1 MYGSKMLAAGKLIA
15 IVVCGALWFSPRAI
29 AQESIRSNVT
39 IVVPYP
45 AGGGNDMFARLVAAK
60 MRTEPGGRVIVENRT
75 GASGNIGTASVV
87 RAPADGNTLLY
98 AASTLAINGWV
109 NKNIGFDAGQ
119 DLRAVTITLSIPFVL
134 AVHPSLPATSTKAL
148 IALAKKHVGEL
159 TFSSGGVGSA
169 NHFAMEAFKLKAQVD
184 LRHIPYRGA
193 APALTALI
201 SGETQVSF
209 LVPPLVIPQLNNGK
223 LRALGISSAT
233 RLKVLPNVPPLQ
245 EVGAP
250 GFQAVQ
256 WHGFFVSAK
265 TPTDVIRRLRPIISD
280 ALNSPELTER
290 IESAGANRLDY
301 DTERSQSFFLS
312 EIKYWG
318 EVVKSAQLN

>member
-1 MYGSKMLAAGKLIA
+1 MYGSKMLATGKFMA
-15 IVVCGALWFSPRAI
+15 IVVCGALWFSPLAI

-119 DLRAVTITLSIPFVL
+119 DLRAVTVTLSIPFVL

-148 IALAKKHVGEL
+148 IALAKKHPGEL

-209 LVPPLVIPQLNNGK
+209 LVPPLVIPQLSNGK

-265 TPTDVIRRLRPIISD
+265 TPTDVIRRLQPIISE

-318 EVVKSAQLN
+318 EVVKSARLN

>member
-1 MYGSKMLAAGKLIA
+1 MHNSRILLAMKSLAT
-15 IVVCGALWFSPRAI
+15 VVCGGMWFFQHAI

-45 AGGGNDMFARLVAAK
+45 AGGGNDLFARLLASK
-60 MRTEPGGRVIVENRT
+60 LRTEAGGRVIVENRT
-75 GASGNIGTASVV
+75 GASGNIGTASVL

-109 NKNIGFDAGQ
+109 NKDISFDAGR

-134 AVHPSLPATSTKAL
+134 AVHPSLPVSSTKTL
-148 IALAKKHVGEL
+148 IDFSKKRAGEV

-169 NHFAMEAFKLKAQVD
+169 NHFAMEAFKLKTGAD

-193 APALTALI
+193 APALTALV
-201 SGETQVSF
+201 SGETQASF
-209 LVPPLVIPQLNNGK
+209 LVPPLVIPNLNNGK

-233 RLKVLPNVPPLQ
+233 RLKILPNIPPLQ

-250 GFQAVQ
+250 GFQALQ

-265 TPTDVIRRLRPIISD
+265 TPTEIVQRLRPIISE
-280 ALNSPELTER
+280 ALNSPDLTGR
-290 IESAGANRLDY
+290 IESAGATRLDL
-301 DTERSQSFFLS
+301 DTERSQTFFLD

-318 EVVKSAQLN
+318 GVVKGARLN